1 MHHIAVCDDEE
12 IWVKSTTKQLDDYF
26 TMHNEIP
33 VKIHSFQNGLELLEK
48 ANGIDFDLYI
58 IDVLMPAIKGIDLG
72 RKLRDNSKDGMIIYL
87 TSSKD
92 FALEAYDVQPFHYLI
107 KPLEKDKLFSTLDRA
122 FDIIKNRKNSSIVVK
137 TKDGILSLAFDD
149 IIYVEYANRICKY
162 HLRDG
167 QTVSLSRQRQSFAEI
182 SSPLLEDDRFS
193 RCGASLV
200 VNLYYVNAI
209 NKDQL
214 YFKDNPEPLF
224 LPKKSGTPLLSAW
237 LDYWMKGEKHQ

>member
-26 TMHNEIP
+26 TMHNEIS

-167 QTVSLSRQRQSFAEI
+167 QTVSLSR
-182 SSPLLEDDRFS
+182 FS